1 MPFEKKK
8 RTKMKKAAP
17 MMEELF
23 LPLSFS
29 SSHSS
34 PQAHSAVHFSFHDPS
49 GFSFP
54 FPLPFMFPFVSSRIH
69 VCVSHLFFLP
79 PVSVAFSLYPL
90 TCNFLV
96 LLFHLSR
103 GWTMPLVPCH
113 PPFQPAPSPLTP
125 TLLPSRHLYF

>member
-1 MPFEKKK
+1 MPSEKKK
-8 RTKMKKAAP
+8 ERDED
-17 MMEELF
+17 EEGSADDGGVV
-23 LPLSFS
+23 PVLSFS
-29 SSHSS
+29 SFHSS
-34 PQAHSAVHFSFHDPS
+34 PQAHSALHLSFHDPS

-54 FPLPFMFPFVSSRIH
+54 FPLPFMFPFVSSQTH
-69 VCVSHLFFLP
+69 VCVSYFFLP

-96 LLFHLSR
+96 LHFHLSW

-113 PPFQPAPSPLTP
+113 PPFRPPPSPLAP